1 MRGSDDTSPR
11 ILKGP
16 EGSARIL
23 ETLYE
28 IVQRTG
34 NTPTPSEAAG
44 VVLDALVSRM
54 ETGKGVVG
62 LLGDRGFSVLSV
74 RGMKATEAVS
84 RCAGQDTSG
93 PFVLLKDRRA
103 PFRSWQRIPGANP
116 AREHIAFF
124 GVPVP
129 GARSRRAV
137 VIVDRLLDAGAGPE
151 EDLRLLAAAAAFLAR
166 HLPGNPEGASG
177 VNGEEEVVPLGRVL
191 QQEISAWIGP
201 MEYSRRLRSD
211 VLERLV
217 GEVEKIAI
225 AAALEKTGYVQTE
238 TARFLGINR
247 NTLARK
253 MQRHGLRGR
262 GG

>member
-1 MRGSDDTSPR
+1 
-11 ILKGP
+11 
-16 EGSARIL
+16 
-23 ETLYE
+23 
-28 IVQRTG
+28 
-34 NTPTPSEAAG
+34 
-44 VVLDALVSRM
+44 
-54 ETGKGVVG
+54 
-62 LLGDRGFSVLSV
+62 
-74 RGMKATEAVS
+74 MKATEAVS
-84 RCAGQDTSG
+84 RCAGQNTSG

-103 PFRSWQRIPGANP
+103 PFRSWRRIPGANP
-116 AREHIAFF
+116 AREQVAFF

-129 GARSRRAV
+129 GARSLRAV
-137 VIVDRLLDAGAGPE
+137 VIVDRLLDDGAGPE
-151 EDLRLLAAAAAFLAR
+151 DDLRLLAAAAALLAR
-166 HLPGNPEGASG
+166 HLPGNPEGAAG
-177 VNGEEEVVPLGRVL
+177 VNEEEEVVPLGRVL

>member
-1 MRGSDDTSPR
+1 MPGSDDTSPR
-11 ILKGP
+11 RLKGP
-16 EGSARIL
+16 ESSGRIL

-34 NTPTPSEAAG
+34 STPTPSGAAG

-54 ETGKGVVG
+54 EAGKGVVG
-62 LLGDRGFSVLSV
+62 LLGDGAFSVLSV
-74 RGMKATEAVS
+74 RGMKGTET
-84 RCAGQDTSG
+84 AGHCVGEDTSG

-103 PFRSWQRIPGANP
+103 PFRSWQRIPGVNP
-116 AREHIAFF
+116 AREQIAFF

-129 GARSRRAV
+129 GAGSRRAV
-137 VIVDRLLDAGAGPE
+137 LIVDGLLEAAAGPE
-151 EDLRLLAAAAAFLAR
+151 EDLRLLSAAAALLAR
-166 HLPGNPEGASG
+166 HIPGNPEGASG
-177 VNGEEEVVPLGRVL
+177 VNEREEVVPLGRVL
-191 QQEISAWIGP
+191 QQQISAWIGP

-225 AAALEKTGYVQTE
+225 AAALEKAGYVQTE

-247 NTLARK
+247 NTLASK
-253 MQRHGLRGR
+253 MKRHGLRNR